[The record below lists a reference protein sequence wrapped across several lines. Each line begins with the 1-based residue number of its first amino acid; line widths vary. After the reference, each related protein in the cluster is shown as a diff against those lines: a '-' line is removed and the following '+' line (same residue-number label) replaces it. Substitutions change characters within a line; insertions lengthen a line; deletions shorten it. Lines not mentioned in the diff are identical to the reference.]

1 MIGPIEEEKTE
12 DEETSSKCQ
21 SNAEHLRQSQKE
33 DSIDTYNL
41 HNAGGMPSNSHASR
55 GTGLE
60 EEQILMIE
68 DNMIATPVGQ
78 VTRKTDTES

>member
-21 SNAEHLRQSQKE
+21 SNGEHLRQSQKE

-41 HNAGGMPSNSHASR
+41 HNAGLPSNSHASR
-55 GTGLE
+55 GTGLDE
-60 EEQILMIE
+60 EPILMIE
-68 DNMIATPVGQ
+68 DNMGATPVG
-78 VTRKTDTES
+78 